1 MRTPHSEEY
10 ETAHHPTATPTAKT
24 GRALS
29 SEVRAARRELVRAL
43 IINLLNR
50 VGLDVQTGDDD
61 NNTAKV
67 DYEDYEGK
75 ADELFQFLETL
86 ENGTILYTI
95 KRSYE
100 KNIQATTGTKTIT
113 CIEATVMYAEKS
125 SAGLCTIFKTR
136 EENATAPFVAT
147 YQRTGPETI
156 LGEPGFDRMTVHYV
170 GKDEQ
175 CLIVQHMSINPFDDA
190 LRSCDMEATLP
201 TREKQTYFLSFFKPM
216 KRVRFF
222 TL

>member
-1 MRTPHSEEY
+1 MQPASAFVVVCSILAMHIPSPAESADVT
-10 ETAHHPTATPTAKT
+10 
-24 GRALS
+24 
-29 SEVRAARRELVRAL
+29 
-43 IINLLNR
+43 N
-50 VGLDVQTGDDD
+50 GL
-61 NNTAKV
+61 
-67 DYEDYEGK
+67 
-75 ADELFQFLETL
+75 ADQLFQFLETL

-156 LGEPGFDRMTVHYV
+156 LGEPGKYLLS
-170 GKDEQ
+170 Q
-175 CLIVQHMSINPFDDA
+175 
-190 LRSCDMEATLP
+190 
-201 TREKQTYFLSFFKPM
+201 KQI
-216 KRVRFF
+216 
-222 TL
+222 